1 MFDCDNNQPIN
12 GETNQSFTATNSGNY
27 AVEVTLN
34 GCVSVSSCYN
44 LDLSSVN
51 SGIWEGLSIHPNPVV
66 DEFSIELPN
75 LNQKLD
81 VSIFDSQ
88 SKLIEKFN
96 INSIN

>member
-1 MFDCDNNQPIN
+1 MSSIN
-12 GETNQSFTATNSGNY
+12 A
-27 AVEVTLN
+27 
-34 GCVSVSSCYN
+34 
-44 LDLSSVN
+44 
-51 SGIWEGLSIHPNPVV
+51 GIWEGLSIHPNPVV

-96 INSIN
+96 INSINKINVDMSTYSSGIYFIKLNSSESTYDFKIIKE